1 MFARRLRTMH
11 GPTRLY
17 TSTWLLLAVALP
29 SVSALFGETTPEEL
43 VAHAFKASSAGR
55 RDEALVFFLQ
65 ALKLQPD
72 NANALIQLGMQDM
85 KNPKYASEQS
95 NSPHT
100 SSEALNALSSNV
112 RSLVGAA

>member
-1 MFARRLRTMH
+1 MH

-29 SVSALFGETTPEEL
+29 RVSALFGETTPEEL

-72 NANALIQLGMQDM
+72 RG
-85 KNPKYASEQS
+85 
-95 NSPHT
+95 
-100 SSEALNALSSNV
+100 V
-112 RSLVGAA
+112 RATDQRG